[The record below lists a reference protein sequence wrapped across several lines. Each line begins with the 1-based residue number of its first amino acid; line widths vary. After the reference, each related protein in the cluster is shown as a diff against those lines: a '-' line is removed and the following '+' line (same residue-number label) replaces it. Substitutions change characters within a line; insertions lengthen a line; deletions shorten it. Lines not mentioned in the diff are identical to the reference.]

1 MQVEATNQTVDV
13 TNEDTT
19 IQEVNNSKE
28 DIISPVTSQVDLKSS
43 TVEAWNQQLNQ
54 DLNTT
59 NARNI
64 RNKKKRKTE

>member
-59 NARNI
+59 NARGN
-64 RNKKKRKTE
+64 RTKKKRKTE